1 MLNLCSRTKRRSSEA
16 WCLCSL
22 RMAYSARGLP
32 FICIAVAC
40 FFFGGGQSQRTLS
53 PLFVEDFEE
62 RVEVPAAAS
71 ALHGVAFAFG
81 MLF

>member
-1 MLNLCSRTKRRSSEA
+1 MSVQSADGIQRARVTVYLHCSSI
-16 WCLCSL
+16 L
-22 RMAYSARGLP
+22 
-32 FICIAVAC
+32 
-40 FFFGGGQSQRTLS
+40 FFGGGQSQRTLS